1 MAYSRRKIRTK
12 KSRKSRRNKR
22 SRSYKK
28 GGIGQYNT
36 PPRGANGARYS
47 AAPGQYGQQQQQQQ
61 QQYGQ
66 QQQNYS
72 PVQGN
77 NNLMGAFNAAA
88 TPGPLTGRYN
98 QSGQYSPSSVAYPGW
113 N

>member
-1 MAYSRRKIRTK
+1 MGYTRRKIGTK
-12 KSRKSRRNKR
+12 RSRKSRRNKR
-22 SRSYKK
+22 SRSYRK
-28 GGIGQYNT
+28 GGQFNT
-36 PPRGANGARYS
+36 PPRGANGVRSS
-47 AAPGQYGQQQQQQQ
+47 AAYGQ

-77 NNLMGAFNAAA
+77 NLMGAFNAAS
-88 TPGPLTGRYN
+88 PGSLSGRYN
-98 QSGQYSPSSVAYPGW
+98 QSGQFSPTSVAYPGY

>member
-12 KSRKSRRNKR
+12 RSRKSRRNKR
-22 SRSYKK
+22 SRSYRK
-28 GGIGQYNT
+28 GGQFNT
-36 PPRGANGARYS
+36 PPRGANGVRSS
-47 AAPGQYGQQQQQQQ
+47 AAYGQQQYGQ

-72 PVQGN
+72 PQGN

-98 QSGQYSPSSVAYPGW
+98 QSGQFSPSSVTYPGY